1 MRFLT
6 VLIPSITVRVARSIL
21 EGQKSDV
28 PYAVSVMYCM
38 SATMEYPFS
47 ICMVKCSGTL
57 IGPSSVLTAAH
68 CFSDASE
75 RKGWDL
81 YVSYT
86 NAHQVPMT
94 IQGPRYITKVSKIS
108 SHPDF
113 GINPAFPLDNDVA
126 VLTLSEC
133 LKKVPGSLE
142 WINIS
147 SPDNP
152 SDETCS
158 KVKIA
163 GFGLTSNR
171 PWNLETGDGMLREI
185 VDTVHSD
192 SVCREAYIQSALA
205 AEGVKSPTA
214 RISKT
219 FDPDMLKCSGGDSEG
234 AVGPSEGGAGV
245 VTKDGKSGELVL
257 VGVCTKIPDEFF
269 GRSPE
274 IWTRVARYYS
284 WIRDQLVSCGNWEVG
299 KVMPAASAE
308 LERKNTDSG
317 RCPRG
322 KWQCPTSLE
331 CIERKQ
337 VCDSKPHC
345 ADGFDE
351 KIPYC
356 AKNDIFGDL
365 HLEHLK
371 PADIDSSAS
380 QVFVDEQI
388 EKAVRVFDKELK
400 ELALKENAHAPIVR
414 RSRRALKFVILPSMS
429 DKHPLVGHKLQEAK
443 AMAVLNVAKAG
454 EIYKPCEDVSKK
466 LGELREAF
474 LKNLDETEI
483 TAIEATCR
491 EFESCRFKDEHLPEE
506 LLDHRDMCFHI
517 RRVKVWEA
525 ARHDWIPEF
534 RKKTS
539 HECVVAKPAT
549 GHPVETDL
557 YTSLFEIMLVG
568 ILALLFTLTP

>member
-1 MRFLT
+1 MKFLSLL
-6 VLIPSITVRVARSIL
+6 VPAITVKMARSIL
-21 EGQKSDV
+21 EGQKSEV

-38 SATMEYPFS
+38 DPTNEDPFFM
-47 ICMVKCSGTL
+47 CMVKCSGTL

-68 CFSDASE
+68 CFSDNS
-75 RKGWDL
+75 KMNGWDL

-94 IQGPRYITKVSKIS
+94 IQGPRYISKVSKVS

-113 GINPAFPLDNDVA
+113 GNNPAFPFDNDVA

-133 LKKVPGSLE
+133 LKKIPGSVE

-192 SVCREAYIQSALA
+192 AVCRNAYIKSAMA
-205 AEGVKSPTA
+205 AEGVLSPTP

-219 FDPDMLKCSGGDSEG
+219 FDHDMFGCSGGDSEG

-245 VTKDGKSGELVL
+245 VATDGKSGEPVL

-269 GRSPE
+269 GKSPE
-274 IWTRVARYYS
+274 IWTRVAPHYS
-284 WIRDQLVSCGNWEVG
+284 WIRDQVVSCGHWEVG

-317 RCPRG
+317 RCPTG
-322 KWQCPTSLE
+322 KWQCPHSLE

-337 VCDSKPHC
+337 VCDSKPQC
-345 ADGFDE
+345 ADGYDE
-351 KIPYC
+351 KISYC

-365 HLEHLK
+365 HLEHLN
-371 PADIDSSAS
+371 PADVDPSES
-380 QVFVDEQI
+380 QALVDEQI
-388 EKAVRVFDKELK
+388 EKAVRVFDEKLK
-400 ELALKENAHAPIVR
+400 ELALKENSHARLVR
-414 RSRRALKFVILPSMS
+414 RSRRAPKFVILPSMS

-443 AMAVLNVAKAG
+443 AVAALNIAKDG
-454 EIYKPCEDVSKK
+454 EVYKPCHDVSKK
-466 LGELREAF
+466 LGELQEAF

-491 EFESCRFKDEHLPEE
+491 EFESCRFKDDHVPEE
-506 LLDHRDMCFHI
+506 LFDHREMCFHI

-539 HECVVAKPAT
+539 HECVIAKPVT
-549 GHPVETDL
+549 DHPFERDL
-557 YTSLFEIMLVG
+557 YASLFEIMLVG
-568 ILALLFTLTP
+568 VLALLFTLIP